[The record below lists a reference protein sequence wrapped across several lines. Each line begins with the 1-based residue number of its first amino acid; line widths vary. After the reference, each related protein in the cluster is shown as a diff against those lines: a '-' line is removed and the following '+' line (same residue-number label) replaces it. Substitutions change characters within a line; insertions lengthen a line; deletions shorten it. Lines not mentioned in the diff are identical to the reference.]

1 MSRAR
6 LLCPWDSPG
15 ENTGVGCHALL
26 QGTFLT
32 QRLNLSLLHCRQS
45 LYHLTRQIALL
56 LSYLTIICALTVLY
70 AKCICKEE
78 TFHCDVQLCVQL
90 TLTYMLVAWNLHPQ
104 ELANTLNKHVF
115 CTEICCANTAQY
127 TTESCQGSEEIVG
140 ICLVTAAYLGWG
152 NGEG

>member
-1 MSRAR
+1 MC
-6 LLCPWDSPG
+6 LVLQLCLTLCDPMDCSLPG
-15 ENTGVGCHALL
+15 SSVHRDTPGKNTGVGCHALL
-26 QGTFLT
+26 QGTFPT

-90 TLTYMLVAWNLHPQ
+90 TLTYMLVA
-104 ELANTLNKHVF
+104 
-115 CTEICCANTAQY
+115 
-127 TTESCQGSEEIVG
+127 
-140 ICLVTAAYLGWG
+140 
-152 NGEG
+152 